1 MAKKRKAGG
10 APPSR
15 NAFEVLG
22 NKKLRREVAGQKVK
36 GSKRD
41 AALATQKDQQ
51 RRSRA
56 LLQRGVA
63 QASLGTAF
71 ADERF
76 DASSRGGGEERLALQ
91 RLRLLAQRQQ
101 RENTRRRRSRG
112 FALGDGEDE
121 LTHSGVP
128 LAELEDDAL
137 QGSAGGALGGA
148 LGDIEETLEFPPELF
163 FKEGFQGDDAQEETR
178 PRTRKEI
185 YREII
190 ANSKEAKARLAS
202 EQRQQQA
209 LLEKLDDDYSDLL
222 RHRDALFRPT
232 KKQALDALLRKHV
245 GTDSAGE
252 KSGDA
257 LQAPAARDMKSA
269 SKAEATFSASSPLLL
284 DVPASS
290 SSASSAS
297 AAASSLSRQMCVA
310 DDFDALAASLRFDR
324 RLPGTEKLLTAEEAQ
339 ERKRK
344 LLEKKERERTERM
357 LQLGD
362 EPVEEEDEE
371 EAEEGEECSDHG
383 EEADDDDEE
392 KECSEDEEEGDEGDE
407 DDENDEDD
415 EDDEDDDEEVQ
426 EARTL
431 LEDGSEDEDGS
442 EEEDANEENECA
454 DDDPTETGEGEK
466 EEGTDEDEENKDEEE
481 EDKEEEEEDKEE
493 DEEDKEEEE
502 EEDQGEDVQREEAE
516 EAGDRRGVG
525 EQMATEADDEF
536 MTEEEKKAALWMRN
550 EAGEEGLSFQ
560 PSAPLTREAARSL
573 LLPHPLKSQWKLLHR
588 VRVLHFGDDAA
599 GTQGMAQKE
608 KKENVFRALLAYALD
623 AHLAALASQ
632 RGFPLT
638 ELWDALHEHYLFFA
652 EEREDVVFSFFF
664 PLLVNM
670 AARVAPQAL
679 PAQLFSLLS
688 SSFSSDAAGDKIL
701 KQSGTKR
708 GNAERTG
715 EKALPRDAVHA
726 LSVASQDDASLP
738 YPLLSVGE
746 SLKESSVVPP
756 TPADL
761 AVLHLLFLLCPLT
774 DFRHPLLSCAFLL
787 LDFFSSFFSSF
798 SLALAAG
805 VRPSLHRLPL
815 PPLPTSEAAA
825 ALACSEAQKVRREA
839 PSGSAENREGE
850 NRDLP
855 QVHASLSGDR
865 QPAEKRG
872 DKDQVARAHGPI
884 PPCLSP
890 DAVDTCMQILLL
902 QRMAMHASGRVFPS
916 FFTLALALLRTLLE
930 PEGRAE
936 GQKPEKAKEKENS
949 PFTDTD
955 RIKMAQAVLA
965 TLRAQTTQMAEASP
979 AAYVPV
985 AHCLLPAAPFLHASI
1000 LLSVLRSSP
1009 KAKQA
1014 AHAAARVDESDTT
1027 EAVLERLRDS
1037 PFFPL
1042 LTNFR
1047 RFWRESESILKKP
1060 LVPLSLYHT
1069 AEKVGLTLL
1078 TPRYVEPA
1086 MLRRR
1091 GASSATDDTR
1101 EDFEELR
1108 REKRQANEMRRH
1120 VGRMLRRD
1128 AAFLVAQ
1135 KGRKEVHRKRRNAD
1149 RQKEILGI
1157 LEQDQVEYKKLKT
1170 TGGTMDTS
1178 LAAYRPSKCK
1188 KKKRMAGNQQ
1198 EAQIQHG

>member
-1 MAKKRKAGG
+1 TKYDDGTQVDTGGYRNRG
-10 APPSR
+10 AP
-15 NAFEVLG
+15 NLADLFLG
-22 NKKLRREVAGQKVK
+22 SFRRCSSSEKPAQTA
-36 GSKRD
+36 R
-41 AALATQKDQQ
+41 ARQ
-51 RRSRA
+51 A
-56 LLQRGVA
+56 LLP
-63 QASLGTAF
+63 LW
-71 ADERF
+71 
-76 DASSRGGGEERLALQ
+76 RLSD
-91 RLRLLAQRQQ
+91 LRLC
-101 RENTRRRRSRG
+101 
-112 FALGDGEDE
+112 
-121 LTHSGVP
+121 P
-128 LAELEDDAL
+128 P
-137 QGSAGGALGGA
+137 
-148 LGDIEETLEFPPELF
+148 ETLEFPPELF

-190 ANSKEAKARLAS
+190 ANSKEAKARVSQVPPIRTHAQRIA

-383 EEADDDDEE
+383 EEADDNDEE
-392 KECSEDEEEGDEGDE
+392 KECSEDEEEGDEDDEDE
-407 DDENDEDD
+407 DDEDEEDD
-415 EDDEDDDEEVQ
+415 EDDEDDEEVQ

-466 EEGTDEDEENKDEEE
+466 EEGTDEDEETKDEEEEDKKEEEEE
-481 EDKEEEEEDKEE
+481 EDKEEE
-493 DEEDKEEEE
+493 EEDKEEEE

-632 RGFPLT
+632 RGSPLT

-825 ALACSEAQKVRREA
+825 ALACSEAQK
-839 PSGSAENREGE
+839 
-850 NRDLP
+850 
-855 QVHASLSGDR
+855 
-865 QPAEKRG
+865 
-872 DKDQVARAHGPI
+872 
-884 PPCLSP
+884 
-890 DAVDTCMQILLL
+890 
-902 QRMAMHASGRVFPS
+902 
-916 FFTLALALLRTLLE
+916 
-930 PEGRAE
+930 
-936 GQKPEKAKEKENS
+936 
-949 PFTDTD
+949 
-955 RIKMAQAVLA
+955 
-965 TLRAQTTQMAEASP
+965 AEASP

-1060 LVPLSLYHT
+1060 LVPLSLYHA

>member
-41 AALATQKDQQ
+41 AALAAQKDQQ

-56 LLQRGVA
+56 LLQRDGT
-63 QASLGTAF
+63 QANLSAGF

-76 DASSRGGGEERLALQ
+76 NASSGGGEEERLVLQ

-101 RENTRRRRSRG
+101 RENTRRRRNRG

-128 LAELEDDAL
+128 LAQLEDDAI
-137 QGSAGGALGGA
+137 QDSAGGALGEA
-148 LGDIEETLEFPPELF
+148 LGDLDDTLEFPPELF
-163 FKEGFQGDDAQEETR
+163 FKDGFQADDAQEETR

-232 KKQALDALLRKHV
+232 KKQVLNALVRKHL
-245 GTDSAGE
+245 GADAPGE
-252 KSGDA
+252 KTGDS
-257 LQAPAARDMKSA
+257 LQAPAASDTKSE
-269 SKAEATFSASSPLLL
+269 SKASEPLSASSPLLL
-284 DVPASS
+284 DVRASS
-290 SSASSAS
+290 SSASSSAS
-297 AAASSLSRQMCVA
+297 SSSSASLSRQMRVA

-362 EPVEEEDEE
+362 EPVEEEDDE
-371 EAEEGEECSDHG
+371 EAEEGEECGEDG

-392 KECSEDEEEGDEGDE
+392 GEGSEDEEDGDEGEEDEEEEDGEDE
-407 DDENDEDD
+407 DE
-415 EDDEDDDEEVQ
+415 DEELQ

-431 LEDGSEDEDGS
+431 LEEAS
-442 EEEDANEENECA
+442 EEEDGNEEDECA
-454 DDDPTETGEGEK
+454 DDDPTETTEGEN
-466 EEGTDEDEENKDEEE
+466 EEGKDEDEDDNEEEEEEEEEDKDEEE
-481 EDKEEEEEDKEE
+481 EDK
-493 DEEDKEEEE
+493 DEEA
-502 EEDQGEDVQREEAE
+502 QEAR
-516 EAGDRRGVG
+516 DRTGVG
-525 EQMATEADDEF
+525 EQMATEEDDEF

-550 EAGEEGLSFQ
+550 EAGEESLSFQ
-560 PSAPLTREAARSL
+560 PPAPLTREAARSL

-599 GTQGMAQKE
+599 GVQDSGQKE
-608 KKENVFRALLAYALD
+608 KKGNVIRALLAYALD
-623 AHLAALASQ
+623 AHLAELASQ

-638 ELWDALHEHYLFFA
+638 ALWDALHEHYLFFA
-652 EEREDVVFSFFF
+652 EDRADVVFSFFF

-670 AARVAPQAL
+670 AARVAPHAL

-688 SSFSSDAAGDKIL
+688 SSFSSDASGDKGL
-701 KQSGTKR
+701 RQSDTKR
-708 GNAERTG
+708 GKNAERTR

-738 YPLLSVGE
+738 YPLLCVGE
-746 SLKESSVVPP
+746 SLKESSAVPP

-774 DFRHPLLSCAFLL
+774 DFRHPLLSGAFML

-798 SLALAAG
+798 PLALAAG
-805 VRPSLHRLPL
+805 VRPSSRQLFL

-825 ALACSEAQKVRREA
+825 ALACSEAERVRREA
-839 PSGSAENREGE
+839 QSGNAEDREGAKL
-850 NRDLP
+850 DLP
-855 QVHASLSGDR
+855 HGPAALSGDR

-872 DKDQVARAHGPI
+872 DKEQVARAQGPI

-890 DAVDTCMQILLL
+890 DALGTCMQLLLL

-916 FFTLALALLRTLLE
+916 FFTLALALLRTLLDL
-930 PEGRAE
+930 EGRAD
-936 GQKPEKAKEKENS
+936 GQRPEKAKEKENS
-949 PFTDTD
+949 HFTDKS

-965 TLRAQTTQMAEASP
+965 TLREQTIEMAEASP

-985 AHCLLPAAPFLHASI
+985 AHYVLPAAPFLHASI
-1000 LLSVLRSSP
+1000 FLSVLRSAP
-1009 KAKQA
+1009 KAKKA
-1014 AHAAARVDESDTT
+1014 THAALRGDESDTT

-1060 LVPLSLYHT
+1060 LVPLSLYHA

-1091 GASSATDDTR
+1091 GASSATDDAR
-1101 EDFEELR
+1101 QDFEELR

-1128 AAFLVAQ
+1128 AAFMVAQ

-1178 LAAYRPSKCK
+1178 LAAYRPSKNK

-1198 EAQIQHG
+1198 EAPLRSG